1 MHWSKLYKIPFI
13 SLRLFNVYGTRSRTS
28 GTYGAMFGVF
38 LAQKISGKPFTIV
51 GSGNQT
57 RDFTFVSDV
66 VDAFIKSCRSN
77 IKNEIFN
84 IGSGKTISINKI
96 IKLLKG
102 KKVYI
107 KKRPG
112 EPDCTFADI
121 SKIRKKMGW
130 KPKINIEKGI
140 KILIK
145 NIEYWKK
152 APVWTPKKIN
162 IATKLWFKYLSN
174 EK

>member
-1 MHWSKLYKIPFI
+1 
-13 SLRLFNVYGTRSRTS
+13 
-28 GTYGAMFGVF
+28 
-38 LAQKISGKPFTIV
+38 
-51 GSGNQT
+51 
-57 RDFTFVSDV
+57 
-66 VDAFIKSCRSN
+66 
-77 IKNEIFN
+77 
-84 IGSGKTISINKI
+84 
-96 IKLLKG
+96 
-102 KKVYI
+102 
-107 KKRPG
+107 
-112 EPDCTFADI
+112 
-121 SKIRKKMGW
+121 MGW